1 MLKTLFGKTFA
12 SGEAKPQPAEGNT
25 HGKLDLDRLK
35 ALLEFFPIGKK
46 LRYCPEFKKE
56 IILDTVIVGYCVN
69 GEFIYSGEAIE
80 RDAQGYPSLFHTSGI
95 RGETPVAKLN
105 LFQLLVPDT
114 SNLELKLD
122 YPRRALLGRGR
133 QFIKGNDISLISVAG
148 AKGLAKL
155 DTEVAKRLTLEDGP
169 YAHSDMILLT
179 PELNSL
185 TVSDQ
190 RTKARTKIHVPATL
204 FLLKEQISG
213 LCTIIDVSESAVRVL
228 LQGGLNTAMPGMN
241 KKDEVIIDIILG
253 ESEQRYTIKG
263 SVIASRTQEICVI
276 QMDGLVKGGKLSNL
290 EPLDRMEL
298 KARLLSYVQ

>member
-1 MLKTLFGKTFA
+1 MLKSLFGKTFA
-12 SGEAKPQPAEGNT
+12 SGEAKNQPSEGSPQ
-25 HGKLDLDRLK
+25 GKIDLDRLRS
-35 ALLEFFPIGKK
+35 LLEFFPIGKK
-46 LRYCPEFKKE
+46 LHYCPEFKKE

-69 GEFIYSGEAIE
+69 GEFIYSGESVV
-80 RDAQGYPSLFHTSGI
+80 RDAQGYPSRFQTAGI
-95 RGETPVAKLN
+95 KGETPAAKLN

-155 DTEVAKRLTLEDGP
+155 DTEVAKRITPEDGP

-179 PELNSL
+179 PDLNSL
-185 TVSDQ
+185 TVTDQ
-190 RTKARTKIHVPATL
+190 RAKARTKIHVPATI

-228 LQGGLNTAMPGMN
+228 LQGLNTSMPGMN
-241 KKDEVIIDIILG
+241 KKDEVIVDIILG

-263 SVIASRTQEICVI
+263 SIIASRSQEICVI
-276 QMDGLVKGGKLSNL
+276 QMDGLIKGGKLSSL